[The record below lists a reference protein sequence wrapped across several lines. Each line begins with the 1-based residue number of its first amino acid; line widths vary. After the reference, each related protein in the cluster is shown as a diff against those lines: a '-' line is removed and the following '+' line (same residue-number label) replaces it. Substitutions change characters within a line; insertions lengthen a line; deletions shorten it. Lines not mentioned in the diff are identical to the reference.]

1 MPPIP
6 PLQELR
12 PWTSLTEDERS
23 ALLAAYQP
31 VLDHEAPTCSFDAK
45 LARMQTWLAERGVS
59 ISEAEIRGK
68 ARKP

>member
-1 MPPIP
+1 MTG
-6 PLQELR
+6 LR

-23 ALLAAYQP
+23 ALLSAYQP
-31 VLDHEAPTCSFDAK
+31 VLDREAPTCSFDAK
-45 LARMQTWLAERGVS
+45 LARMQAWLAERGVS